1 MPNVIFL
8 NDTIV
13 EETAGRLSTMDRGFL
28 YGDGIFET
36 LRSYNKK
43 PFQLEDHIRRL
54 SRSARYFDIPFRYT
68 TRQIRPIIEQL
79 LTLNDFQDAY
89 IRMTLSRGFGTQGLI
104 PADTGNPTF
113 VIHTKP
119 FVTYSASW
127 YKTGISLITS
137 GRRRSATCPVS
148 NHKTLNYLTNYL
160 IKKEAV
166 EKGVHDAII
175 LNTHNHVAECAVS
188 NIFFVEKDTVLTPS
202 LAANILPGVTR
213 RTILELC
220 KENGIHASEEL
231 FGLKRVLAAN
241 EVFLTNSLIEVMP
254 VSQID
259 GLPIGSAAPGAITSL
274 LHDKYRALT

>member
-13 EETAGRLSTMDRGFL
+13 EETAGRLSTLDRGFL
-28 YGDGIFET
+28 YGDGVFET

-43 PFQLEDHIRRL
+43 PFQLEDHVTRL
-54 SRSARYFDIPFRYT
+54 SHSARYFDIPFRYT

-79 LTLNDFQDAY
+79 LTLNDCRDAY
-89 IRMTLSRGFGTQGLI
+89 IRMTLSRGFGTHGLI
-104 PADTGNPTF
+104 PADTCTPTF
-113 VIHTKP
+113 VIHAKP
-119 FVTYSASW
+119 FVDYSASS

-137 GRRRSATCPVS
+137 GLRRSTTCPIS
-148 NHKTLNYLTNYL
+148 SHKTLNYLTNYL

-175 LNTHNHVAECAVS
+175 LNTNNHVAECAVS
-188 NIFFVEKDTVLTPS
+188 NIFLVEKDTVLTPS

-220 KENGIHASEEL
+220 KENGIRASEEL
-231 FGLKRVLAAN
+231 FVLERTLTAN
-241 EVFLTNSLIEVMP
+241 EVFVTNSLMEVMP

-259 GLPIGSAAPGAITSL
+259 GLPVGSAVPGAITSL